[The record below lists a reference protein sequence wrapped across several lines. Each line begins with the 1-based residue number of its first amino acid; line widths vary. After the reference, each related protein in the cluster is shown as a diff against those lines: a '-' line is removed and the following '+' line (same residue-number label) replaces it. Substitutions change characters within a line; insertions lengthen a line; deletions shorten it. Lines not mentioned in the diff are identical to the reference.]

1 MILFLAYRYDFLN
14 LWSFIS
20 CCILRVI
27 KTGRIYK
34 LNTVVLYIKKYTKQ
48 YLVGTVY
55 SKEPNKIPEIKDEIN
70 YVING
75 IPQEL
80 NRKVLANFMLPCSR
94 RFMNERKCVGS
105 NVVVI

>member
-1 MILFLAYRYDFLN
+1 MTLFLAYRYDFFN
-14 LWSFIS
+14 FWSFIF

-27 KTGRIYK
+27 KTERIYK
-34 LNTVVLYIKKYTKQ
+34 LNTVVLYVKKYTKQ

-55 SKEPNKIPEIKDEIN
+55 SKEPNKIPELKDEIN
-70 YVING
+70 RVING

-80 NRKVLANFMLPCSR
+80 NRKVLANFMLLCSR
-94 RFMNERKCVGS
+94 RFLNERKCVGP